1 MPTISGRNVKVEVAL
16 TFDPAIDLAANA
28 VSKAYPPVVT
38 KATHGLTD
46 GEVGFFT
53 VSDGMVELAEQ
64 AALVDN
70 AATGTFEIPGLDTT
84 DYSTFTT
91 GSFTAAATWGT
102 LAESTAYAIGGGAAQ
117 PLDDTRL
124 HDSKSRSEAGNLAAQ
139 DVSIDVK
146 PQEVSGA
153 AMAYIE
159 RQAQRGRRCLFKISK
174 GGRVLR
180 VFYGTPSMPGESV
193 STGQLATGQMSVTV
207 PGWAV
212 KPNV

>member
-16 TFDPAIDLAANA
+16 TFDTAIDLAANA

-70 AATGTFEIPGLDTT
+70 AATGTFEIPGLDST

-91 GSFTAAATWGT
+91 GTFTAAATWGT

-117 PLDDTRL
+117 QLDDTRL
-124 HDSKSRSEAGNLAAQ
+124 IDAKNRSEAGNLASQ
-139 DVSIDVK
+139 DVTIDVK

-153 AMAYIE
+153 AMAFIE

-174 GGRVLR
+174 NGRVLR

-207 PGWAV
+207 PAWAV
-212 KPNV
+212 KPSV